1 MRKIRFE
8 FFIYDMKLK
17 EKFRYGTDEL
27 GKIYF
32 MSDLHYNHF
41 NILRMGPRPEFN
53 TVEEMNDH
61 IKKEL
66 SKLKKEDIVFDLG
79 DLFWDVAQEEIYEV
93 LGSCEA
99 KIYKVLGNHDKQG
112 YYIKDRNYGNGD
124 LTKFFVRV
132 ADLFDAGFINSDTG
146 KESTI
151 TFCHYP
157 LMSWYRKGYGSL
169 MIHGHNHGNLD
180 AVNDASPDLR
190 VDVGWDGK
198 LAKEVGSFL
207 VPIEK
212 VIEHMKQKAGG
223 DDFRSYVQNKCNVI

>member
-1 MRKIRFE
+1 MNWNIVNSINKQIP
-8 FFIYDMKLK
+8 
-17 EKFRYGTDEL
+17 DEEGVVL
-27 GKIYF
+27 W
-32 MSDLHYNHF
+32 N
-41 NILRMGPRPEFN
+41 
-53 TVEEMNDH
+53 
-61 IKKEL
+61 
-66 SKLKKEDIVFDLG
+66 LG
-79 DLFWDVAQEEIYEV
+79 DLFYGKLFSERPLEWLKSYISVMKGKNRTLNI
-93 LGSCEA
+93 
-99 KIYKVLGNHDKQG
+99 VLGNHDKQG
-112 YYIKDRNYGNGD
+112 YYIKDKNYGNGD

-151 TFCHYP
+151 TLCHYP

-169 MIHGHNHGNLD
+169 MIHGHTHGNLD